1 METAVRFGELVQGL
15 SDVVISGDPD
25 IEINKVEVDSRLIEA
40 NDVFVAI
47 PGFADD
53 GVRYINEAVARGATA
68 IVSPGDVQANVKCRA
83 KVSDIRRAIAKI
95 AARYYDHPSRK
106 LKLIGVTGTN
116 GKTTITWLLKSIFEQ
131 RNSPVG
137 VIGTLGYYTAKHSFE
152 ALNTTPGPLE
162 LERLLTIMV
171 NEGVRYVAAEVSSH
185 ALAMYRVEEL
195 AFQVVAIS
203 NITQDHFDYHKTLEG
218 YRNAKAH
225 ILDLVEGKDKWAV
238 LNLDDPSFNYVM
250 RRVRSS
256 HLTFST
262 SDPNADVR
270 LEDLVMSTD
279 GSSFTLITPLGN
291 EHVHLQLLG
300 RFNIENA
307 LCAAACAV
315 ASGIEPSLI
324 AKGLSSRSH
333 VHGRAQKVSIGQPF
347 TVLIDYAHTPD
358 ALTKILETARQI
370 CKGRLLVLFGCGGDR
385 DRTKRPLMGKAAS
398 SAADVVIVTSDNPRT
413 EDPLTIIEDIKPGL
427 VGQKLTVIEPDRRK
441 AKPTAVSLSREDD
454 ILHVAAKGHENYQIL
469 GTTKVHFDDREI
481 VEEALKGLKA

>member
-1 METAVRFGELVQGL
+1 MEAVVKFRELVQGI
-15 SDVVISGDPD
+15 DGVVFDGDPD
-25 IEINKVEVDSRLIEA
+25 FEINKVEVDSRLVEA

-53 GVRYINEAVARGATA
+53 GEKYISDAVTRGATA
-68 IVSPGDVQANVKCRA
+68 VVSPGDLQTKVKCHAR
-83 KVSDIRRAIAKI
+83 VGDIRRAIAKI

-131 RNSPVG
+131 RTSPVG

-185 ALAMYRVEEL
+185 ALSMYRVEEL

-203 NITQDHFDYHKTLEG
+203 NITQDHFDYHKTLEN
-218 YRNAKAH
+218 YRDAKAH

-238 LNLDDPSFNYVM
+238 LNLDDPSYDFLM

-256 HLTFST
+256 YLTFSVSDT
-262 SDPNADVR
+262 SADVR
-270 LEDLVMSTD
+270 LEALVMSTD
-279 GSSFTLITPLGN
+279 GSRFTLTTPLAN

-300 RFNIENA
+300 RFNVENA

-370 CKGRLLVLFGCGGDR
+370 CKGRLMVLFGCGGDR
-385 DRTKRPLMGKAAS
+385 DRGKRPLMGKAAS

-413 EDPLTIIEDIKPGL
+413 EDPLKIIEDIKPGL

-441 AKPTAVSLSREDD
+441 AIAAAVALCREND
-454 ILHVAAKGHENYQIL
+454 LLVVAGKGHENYQIL
-469 GTTKVHFDDREI
+469 GTTKIHFDDREVI
-481 VEEALKGLKA
+481 EEALKGLNA